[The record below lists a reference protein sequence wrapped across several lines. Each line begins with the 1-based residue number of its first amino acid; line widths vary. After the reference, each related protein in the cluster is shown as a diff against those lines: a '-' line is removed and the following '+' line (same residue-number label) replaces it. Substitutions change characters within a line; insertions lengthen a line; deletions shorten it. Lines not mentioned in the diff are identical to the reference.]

1 MKLYKLFQLQS
12 NSCSIKERNILLSF
26 ICCIAVSFL
35 LNSCNNSTK
44 QKDVKLNIIVDTV
57 IFDAGFQF
65 SSGIRI
71 VEYNNS
77 EYVGFA
83 DLRTAKKISV
93 FDISGKP
100 SFSVS
105 VDSLM
110 ISENTRFFSFCFA
123 SIDSLA
129 LLSAYTNK
137 LVVID
142 TNGKALYKKDYS
154 PLLFHGIQLFPP
166 FYLSK
171 NHLKVGVKYLENN
184 LPENPTKEDYINTNE
199 KTLAFYNLLYDTA
212 FYEKSDPLLQLD
224 SFYCRFGSKTQILTE
239 GNHILMLDSLNISHS
254 SYSDS
259 LYVYNTKGKLLKTVC
274 IKSEHTKVGINPITY
289 EQYWA
294 NNDLLNRNVWENGF
308 ISDLLWDKYRN
319 VYYCFV
325 RSAMIDKK
333 LPFSIIILDKD
344 FNNLGETKF
353 DYNKYHLSAFVGKR
367 GLYIMQAD
375 NKKFGK
381 YTFSIFRYE

>member
-1 MKLYKLFQLQS
+1 M
-12 NSCSIKERNILLSF
+12 
-26 ICCIAVSFL
+26 
-35 LNSCNNSTK
+35 
-44 QKDVKLNIIVDTV
+44 VDTV
-57 IFDAGFQF
+57 MFDAGFQF

-71 VEYNNS
+71 IEYNNN

-83 DLRTAKKISV
+83 DFRTAKKISI
-93 FDISGKP
+93 FDINGKN
-100 SFSVS
+100 SFSVL

-110 ISENTRFFSFCFA
+110 INENTRFFSFCFV

-129 LLSAYTNK
+129 LLSANTNK
-137 LVVID
+137 VIVVD
-142 TNGKALYKKDYS
+142 TNGNTLYKKDFS
-154 PLLFHGIQLFPP
+154 PLILKGIELFPP
-166 FYLSK
+166 FCLNK
-171 NHLKVGVKYLENN
+171 NNLKVGVNYLENN
-184 LPENPTKEDYINTNE
+184 LPKNPSKEDYINTNE
-199 KTLAFYNLLYDTA
+199 KKIAFYNLLYDTA
-212 FYEKSDPLLQLD
+212 FYAKSEPLLQLD
-224 SFYCRFGSKTQILTE
+224 SFYCRFGSKTQLLSE
-239 GNHILMLDSLNISHS
+239 GKHILMLDSLNIFHS
-254 SYSDS
+254 FYSDS
-259 LYVYNTKGKLLKTVC
+259 LYVYDAKGKLLKTVC
-274 IKSEHTKVGINPITY
+274 IKSKHTKVGVTPIAY

-294 NNDLLNRNVWENGF
+294 DNELLNQNFLKNGF

-333 LPFSIIILDKD
+333 IPFSVIILDKD

-375 NKKFGK
+375 NKEFGK